1 MPLRMS
7 RQVMDIMIMIMLITI
22 MDTVTT
28 IMGTTTMGT
37 AMTRTVMPV
46 MAMTSMSMTS
56 IAVTI
61 IIMITTASTT
71 TTVILMLMTT
81 NKAADDSPPNDSPA
95 LSADEGAALYR
106 LMTWLSPAFPVGA
119 FSYSSGIEWAVEAG
133 DITDAASLQ
142 DWLSAMLSDG
152 AGFCDGVFLAHV
164 HRAASDGDD
173 KALREVAELASAFVP
188 SRERQ
193 LETTTQ
199 GKAFIEIARNAWSHE
214 GMERLIA
221 ICDSPI
227 VYPVA
232 VGLVSAAHG
241 VPLSATMHG
250 FFHAVVSNW
259 ISAGARLV
267 PLGQTDSQRVL
278 AALEPVVVTTGHRA
292 MMASLDDLGG
302 ATFRS
307 DIASMRHETQ
317 YTRLFRS

>member
-7 RQVMDIMIMIMLITI
+7 RRVMDIMI

-28 IMGTTTMGT
+28 IMGTTTMAT

-61 IIMITTASTT
+61 TIITIIIMITTASTT
-71 TTVILMLMTT
+71 TIVTPMLMTT
-81 NKAADDSPPNDSPA
+81 NRPADNSSLSDSPA

-173 KALREVAELASAFVP
+173 KALREVAELASAFAP

-214 GMERLIA
+214 AMERLIG

-278 AALEPVVVTTGHRA
+278 AALEPVVVTTGQRA
-292 MMASLDDLGG
+292 MAASLDDLGG

>member
-1 MPLRMS
+1 
-7 RQVMDIMIMIMLITI
+7 MIMVI
-22 MDTVTT
+22 TVTIITGT
-28 IMGTTTMGT
+28 IT
-37 AMTRTVMPV
+37 AKMIMAIMRMVMP
-46 MAMTSMSMTS
+46 SMSMTS

-61 IIMITTASTT
+61 ITMIAIMRMIMTASTT

-81 NKAADDSPPNDSPA
+81 NRPADNSSLNDSPA

-199 GKAFIEIARNAWSHE
+199 GKAFIEIALNAWAHE

-221 ICDSPI
+221 VCDSPI

-241 VPLSATMHG
+241 VTLSATMHG
-250 FFHAVVSNW
+250 FFHAVISNW

-278 AALEPVVVTTGHRA
+278 AALESVIVATGHRA
-292 MMASLDDLGG
+292 LVASLDDLGG